1 MRTTFLS
8 HIVAEKLAVYDQ
20 ELAPSLLGAVSLIT
34 TLSQNFVP
42 NNDVPTKYKQ
52 KRIFGGKK
60 RFCMFPVRETGKGI
74 AGIFVERVEL
84 YHNPKVH
91 EKPIMI

>member
-8 HIVAEKLAVYDQ
+8 HIMAEKSAVYDQ
-20 ELAPSLLGAVSLIT
+20 VLAPSLLGAVSLIM

-42 NNDVPTKYKQ
+42 NNDVRTKYKQ
-52 KRIFGGKK
+52 KRIFGEKNL
-60 RFCMFPVRETGKGI
+60 FYMFFVRETSKGL

-84 YHNPKVH
+84 YHNLKVH
-91 EKPIMI
+91 EKPILI